1 MSLPFKKINETLF
14 RWASN
19 TPVILD
25 FTVENVLYAV
35 GLNDSSYNNVYRYL
49 MSKVGSELIAK
60 KILLCPNN
68 HKCDEFLLD
77 EPIEEDFFDCHCG
90 EVEFEPENFL
100 LAFSF
105 SEEYMEDAKREVE
118 HSGNTL
124 KKKKSCRLDLQMV

>member
-1 MSLPFKKINETLF
+1 MALPFRSINKTLV

-19 TPVILD
+19 TPSILD
-25 FTVENVLYAV
+25 FTVENVLSAV
-35 GLNDSSYNNVYRYL
+35 GLNDSSYDEVFNYL

-77 EPIEEDFFDCHCG
+77 EPVDDDYFDCDCG
-90 EVEFEPENFL
+90 ERDFEPENFL

-105 SEEYMEDAKREVE
+105 LDEFREDALRDDEFREDL
-118 HSGNTL
+118 L
-124 KKKKSCRLDLQMV
+124 KKKMKYQLDLQMV